1 MQEERSYKIK
11 RLRKTGEKKEV
22 IDSNGEIIQPGS
34 RILKGYWGDWL
45 VFGGRI
51 PGFTLKLKIRI
62 IPSGSKIRLINP
74 LMTPDNNWEDKKTS
88 VHIKWGDGQYDKIYK
103 KKINSG
109 RFNRDSDVLLEHTY
123 TANVGDEL
131 WLEITSI
138 EPLVPYGCEIVEMLG
153 RFPYD
158 RYDLNMDRDGHYCGL
173 FGVDQYVED
182 YPELNKLYG
191 AGRTI
196 TKVSSDL
203 LWNWRNI
210 RNMDR
215 MFEGWGIVDIPQ
227 RFFRWDT
234 ELHPD
239 PNPEGVYSRHLTIAE
254 TCESYYR
261 TFADCPNLV
270 TCVYGL
276 VATVQ
281 SVALTYEEMFI
292 DCVKLTNVVN
302 ITENHKLVNASKM
315 YKNCKSLVEVE
326 YWYNDD
332 YGDLMGLLSGPM
344 PALETIESI
353 FEGCSSLNRINWDY
367 FCRKAGNLIN
377 AKAAFRGTAFTEVA
391 FNMREMTQLG
401 SIEYMYADM
410 IHLRKAI
417 SSSGPNTASKY
428 QYWKHSQKEG
438 QNKLR
443 ISHLFENSG
452 DRTLGM
458 IIGENFFHN
467 ISSKDRLTYESAFP
481 NEARPSTMNNI
492 CEPTHVDAT
501 YVFSGAFIDKY
512 EPNGYNATIDWMV
525 SGLGGWQNSDIGYDV
540 SHFFDGCTFV
550 NNKEYISLNRVF
562 DSWRISY
569 FNYTFAN
576 LKSRI
581 GYINTLKLFGP
592 YLSNA
597 RSVAGLFKNC
607 TIDHRFDDYSM
618 FGGLPQGDT
627 KPDSGLVSCTDYSE
641 MFMNV
646 VYKFPDIPV
655 DHVICNTS
663 SYQWGDDK
671 KLTVIKARDLFTG
684 SNIQCY
690 RPISPLSDR
699 RLSYDMHSF
708 IEKTSAPKE
717 WVMNGFYDTSDW
729 QPVIEVKPFIMW
741 VFIERKNTTF
751 VLDKAPK
758 VVDWGDGSS
767 TSESRHTYVN
777 AGYYKISITDANFCQ
792 PNTASQALIY
802 KLDGELPYGADA
814 VFPDSSSSNGVNIQ
828 EIGPQVACLASRVNF
843 SGLSGIIHPE
853 NYKYGTNT
861 GLMFGVKSVD
871 ISEPSHTEIS
881 FESDFII
888 IDSTTSLTL
897 DITISPLY
905 IGHNTNVYL
914 NLDIDR
920 LDSSDHHISLS
931 TANPLWIPAQMLVMT
946 DIHNSKNHKI
956 NYGINQFKMQ
966 DTGYLTSKHF
976 ARLENIK
983 KIPQLNNYLF
993 NLIGQ
998 QSKYRISG
1006 SINRTSFPGLEE
1018 FGPNSNIGSCYMCAE
1033 NPDIINVNNSYDN
1046 RKPKFIRDYIDF
1058 ELENIPDEE
1067 ISFFRLDHLPNS
1079 PEKFKDR
1086 PIGNVSIEVLLY
1098 DEDEGETNPE
1108 RRLEFSNILPNIGKI
1123 TSKDKKALIRVRS
1136 DVPLWPSCKN
1146 SIVGVY
1152 GIINNK
1158 EGDMYI
1164 HQYDIW
1170 MGNGGGQRLAPNIR
1184 HISEDLLWGLNDVV
1198 QSLSNMFEGTP
1209 IEEIPANL
1217 LNYYFG
1223 YSTYRM
1229 FADCTNLKVVPD
1241 NLIKTNSLN
1250 ENRCN
1255 STFNAQAMFSG
1266 CVNIEY
1272 VFKPFQDGISC
1283 VNARDMFKDCKTY
1296 AFKDSDDVD
1305 RDILHNVSIDYYTWY
1320 TKNANGNATGLTKM
1334 VIPSSITVPLLNH
1347 KNDGIIISKS
1357 STTGDAK
1364 VGRYFA
1370 NSFNLALYKDN
1381 PQMLNSVR
1389 YLFMNGEM
1397 SFNMTSDEVF
1407 EAFHSMKVLTVFDIG
1422 DNNSNI
1428 LASGEVP
1435 KHNMLL
1441 SNSKLNRLF
1450 GLFKGIEFNYTPNLL
1465 FIRQDGMRKANG
1477 LLINASFD
1485 KIPYIEYVPATHLPD
1500 RVGRPIYIGGAKNAT
1515 RYRPR
1520 VIDRM
1525 LRYRNDW
1532 INISYFMKGV
1542 SGELTCPNFYN
1553 FITRDQN
1560 GAFSFTDTMVSDE
1573 TFTNIDRTS
1582 NIGKYFNASYVS
1594 RMFESNTSIKSDCN
1608 VFHIWYDAVDA
1619 TATYKNT
1626 TKFLHPPK
1634 DMFNNITQITSMLST
1649 FMGSNIRD
1657 LPDCNSRVNV
1667 YSRFAASS
1675 KLSTI
1680 PEHWFKYNGT
1690 ETLDIRYAFDDCK
1703 GLIVTD
1709 KLIDPTVTVPVLKYS
1724 SLRNAWSIIG
1734 DDPEIFAGVNTKLDG
1749 TDKSLVKVI
1758 PEEDMFKQTID
1769 VHDPRWTL
1777 SVKALGMETIGH
1789 EPVQD
1794 DNLFMVIW
1802 GDGSSPSVV
1811 SYRDIEWEDYS
1822 HKYDAAGRYQVL
1834 ILSTQWC
1841 CFVNSPQEL
1850 SSKYTTYSIDGM
1862 FQNTTCEALAKA
1874 KLTSMFGHT
1883 VEVLYPTLFD
1893 KCKDVATVKAFPDMF
1908 FEFKKLKT
1916 LPDTILNKM
1925 VSLESLHRFI
1935 MTTGITSIP
1944 VKIFSKNTKLKDLTS
1959 AFERLQMSSVPADLF
1974 VNNPALEIL
1983 HRTFCDNF
1991 VITEYPRNL
2000 FRNNPNIKNLTYT
2013 FSLNKSFTM
2022 DDSYN
2027 DFFAVCT
2034 KVIEARWTFGR
2045 CKIKS
2050 LPPKLISRMTSLKYV
2065 TGMFVNRTYNK
2076 NEDIDKNFTD
2086 EEFDLY
2092 KSYSD
2097 NDSEFTIP
2105 SGFLPKSVVEAEEM
2119 FFFRIKL
2126 KAYPADI
2133 FTGNTV
2139 LNSARWMFMNT
2150 GITRVHSNTFHTMSG
2165 ETLDIR
2171 KWLYKDK
2178 RLGKKFYSHYI
2189 PRFIN
2194 PAINVKTVYTDSSLL
2209 GAFGTMTE
2217 AELFAGI
2224 NTNPTNIHS
2233 LYVQEF
2239 EPATF
2244 KLKMNG
2250 DGTFITMKP
2259 ITGGP
2264 VTFTDLTYIQ
2274 WGDGTE
2280 NLYEENMHSSQ
2291 IQNTIKH
2298 IYKTP
2303 GTYTITV
2310 GAKYCLVP
2318 IVDTMPEAYQI
2329 ESVVFPEDIN
2339 QVKSVSIGGEYG
2351 VGHLEINRDNMY
2363 TERESAEV
2371 EMSLVPRPYYV
2382 GETYTVDVTV
2392 DLEGLDIGETTTLE
2406 VNVVRDTSD
2415 PFERLEIGGVLGFME
2430 GITTFPKISTIPE
2443 LQYQKWIGK
2452 ENFFDYNKHIT
2463 SLDSS
2468 FMNIPFEIRFA
2479 DKVFWALTNLVSASK
2494 TFWNAKF
2501 VFEPG
2506 WAPDFNNCK
2515 KLVNIESM
2523 FRGGIN
2529 ENTYADPDHSQQ
2541 DASDVP
2547 HIPVGTPRVR
2557 GIWNVNQNNYQPF
2570 RSLSTIE
2577 DMSYICYQTTIQYV
2591 LLTNFTKLTNL
2602 SYAYSRC
2609 RVLSWLPADYF
2620 RTLSLNKTSDNISM
2634 SGVFVDTNKLIQPVP
2649 SSDGKTL
2656 LDLELTA
2663 RTNINVSAMFSG
2675 SGISGDEMINI
2686 LNNCSMISNPA
2697 VGSKYTLTG
2706 IFSWKGGLSGFD
2718 ASALKLNIN
2727 YGELSGSL
2735 NIQNMFSYDR
2745 NLGETQWDR
2754 GKTGMI
2760 NVKPGSIRL
2769 TANAYSKVKV
2779 NNMFDHCYA
2788 SADVS
2793 DAHKVF
2799 VVEGDDANFTK
2810 AKKLA
2815 DDSALNTLTVM
2826 TTTVVPK

>member
-1 MQEERSYKIK
+1 MQEENTFKIK
-11 RLRKTGEKKEV
+11 RLRKTGIKKGPLV
-22 IDSNGEIIQPGS
+22 DSNGEVVQPGS
-34 RILKGYWGDWL
+34 RILKGYWGDWI
-45 VFGGRI
+45 VFGSKI
-51 PGFTLKLKIRI
+51 PGFTLKLKIRMT
-62 IPSGSKIRLINP
+62 PSGSKIRLINP
-74 LMTPDNNWEDKKTS
+74 LMTPDNNWENKRTS
-88 VHIKWGDGQYDKIYK
+88 VHIEWGDGTYDKIYK

-109 RFNRDSDVLLEHTY
+109 RFNRTSPYTLEHTY
-123 TANVGDEL
+123 TANTGDEM

-153 RFPYD
+153 QFPYD

-173 FGVDQYVED
+173 FGVDQYIED

-191 AGRTI
+191 AGKTI
-196 TKVSSDL
+196 TKVSAEL
-203 LWNWRNI
+203 LDNWRDT

-215 MFEGWGIVDIPQ
+215 TFEGWGIINVPEK
-227 RFFRWDT
+227 FFKWKNKFD
-234 ELHPD
+234 LH
-239 PNPEGVYSRHLTIAE
+239 EGQLENALLD
-254 TCESYYR
+254 TCESFYA
-261 TFADCPNLV
+261 TFRNCPNLV
-270 TCVYGL
+270 SVPSPLLSGGTNN
-276 VATVQ
+276 TVV
-281 SVALTYEEMFI
+281 STEEMFAN
-292 DCVKLTNVVN
+292 CPKLSNTLSVLQMSN
-302 ITENHKLVNASKM
+302 LVTAKRM
-315 YKNCKSLVEVE
+315 YFNCTTLSVIHD
-326 YWYNDD
+326 NFMSS
-332 YGDLMGLLSGPM
+332 DLNR
-344 PALETIESI
+344 LETIESI
-353 FEGCSSLNRINWDY
+353 FDGCSNLRTIDWDK
-367 FCRKAGNLIN
+367 FCAKAVNLIN

-467 ISSKDRLTYESAFP
+467 ISSKDRLSYESAFP

-525 SGLGGWQNSDIGYDV
+525 SGLGGWQNSDIGYNV

-581 GYINTLKLFGP
+581 GYINTLRLFGP

-607 TIDHRFDDYSM
+607 TIDHRFDDYTM

-627 KPDSGLVSCTDYSE
+627 KPDPGLVFCTDYSE

-655 DHVICNTS
+655 DHVICNTK

-699 RLSYDMHSF
+699 RLSYDMHNF

-792 PNTASQALIY
+792 PNTESQALIY

-814 VFPDSSSSNGVNIQ
+814 VFLNSYSSNVVSIQ

-914 NLDIDR
+914 NLGIDR
-920 LDSSDHHISLS
+920 LDSSNHHISLS

-956 NYGINQFKMQ
+956 NYGIDQFKMQ

-983 KIPQLNNYLF
+983 KIPQLNNYVV

-1164 HQYDIW
+1164 HPYDIW

-1184 HISEDLLWGLNDVV
+1184 HISEDLLWGLNSVT
-1198 QSLSNMFEGTP
+1198 QSLSYMFEGTP

-1223 YSTYRM
+1223 FNIHRM
-1229 FADCTNLKVVPD
+1229 FANCTNLKVVPD

-1250 ENRCN
+1250 ENRFN
-1255 STFNAQAMFSG
+1255 SIFNAQATFSG
-1266 CVNIEY
+1266 CTNIEY
-1272 VFKPFQDGISC
+1272 VFKPFQDGVCC
-1283 VNARDMFKDCKTY
+1283 VNVRDMFKDCKTY
-1296 AFKDSDDVD
+1296 AFKDSNDVD

-1334 VIPSSITVPLLNH
+1334 VIPNSITVPLLNH
-1347 KNDGIIISKS
+1347 TNDGIIISRS
-1357 STTGDAK
+1357 STAGDTK

-1389 YLFMNGEM
+1389 FLFMNGEM

-1407 EAFHSMKVLTVFDIG
+1407 KAFHSMKALTVFDIG
-1422 DNNSNI
+1422 DNHSNI
-1428 LASGEVP
+1428 FASEEVP
-1435 KHNMLL
+1435 KHNMLF

-1450 GLFKGIEFNYTPNLL
+1450 GLFKGVEFNYTPNLL

-1542 SGELTCPNFYN
+1542 SGELTCPNFNN

-1560 GAFSFTDTMVSDE
+1560 DAFSFTDTMVSDE

-1582 NIGKYFNASYVS
+1582 NIGKYFTASYVS

-1634 DMFNNITQITSMLST
+1634 DMFNNITQITSMIST

-1657 LPDCNSRVNV
+1657 LPNCNSRVKIYN
-1667 YSRFAASS
+1667 YFAASS

-1690 ETLDIRYAFDDCK
+1690 GTLDIRYAFDNCS
-1703 GLIVTD
+1703 GLIITH
-1709 KLIDPTVTVPVLKYS
+1709 KIIDPTVTVPVLKYS

-1734 DDPEIFAGVNTKLDG
+1734 DDPEIFEGVNTKLDG
-1749 TDKSLVKVI
+1749 TDKSLVRVI
-1758 PEEDMFKQTID
+1758 PEEDLFRQTLDI
-1769 VHDPRWTL
+1769 HDNRWTL
-1777 SVKALGMETIGH
+1777 SVKALGLETIGN
-1789 EPVQD
+1789 EPVQGD
-1794 DNLFMVIW
+1794 DLFMVIW
-1802 GDGSSPSVV
+1802 GDGTSPSVV
-1811 SYRDIEWEDYS
+1811 SYREIEWEDYS
-1822 HKYDAAGRYQVL
+1822 HKYEANGRYQVL

-1841 CFVNSPQEL
+1841 CYINSPVDL
-1850 SSKYTTYSIDGM
+1850 KTKFTTYSIDGM
-1862 FQNTTCEALAKA
+1862 FQNTTVAAIRDFGL
-1874 KLTSMFGHT
+1874 LQMFGYT
-1883 VEVLYPTLFD
+1883 VEGLFPTLFD
-1893 KCKDVATVKAFPDMF
+1893 KCSDVATIKSYPEMFAYWQRLKSFPKSLLSKMTGLEDLTKF
-1908 FEFKKLKT
+1908 IFKSS
-1916 LPDTILNKM
+1916 
-1925 VSLESLHRFI
+1925 V
-1935 MTTGITSIP
+1935 TSIDP
-1944 VKIFSKNTKLKDLTS
+1944 EIFKGNPNLKIVDQAFS
-1959 AFERLQMSSVPADLF
+1959 EVPAMNDSF
-1974 VNNPALEIL
+1974 IPE
-1983 HRTFCDNF
+1983 
-1991 VITEYPRNL
+1991 NL
-2000 FRNNPNIKNLTYT
+2000 FANNPNIESMKGTFAWNGLTQLPRNLLRGITGLKHIDNLVLDYNH
-2013 FSLNKSFTM
+2013 FIM
-2022 DDSYN
+2022 DDSYADFLATNINLETAGQAFGNCIIKAMPRNLINRNTKLQNCWSMFALWDYNNEGESNLVSKIPNDDEWNNYYIPMNKLDN
-2027 DFFAVCT
+2027 DFRL
-2034 KVIEARWTFGR
+2034 EADFF
-2045 CKIKS
+2045 
-2050 LPPKLISRMTSLKYV
+2050 PPSIV
-2065 TGMFVNRTYNK
+2065 TT
-2076 NEDIDKNFTD
+2076 
-2086 EEFDLY
+2086 
-2092 KSYSD
+2092 
-2097 NDSEFTIP
+2097 
-2105 SGFLPKSVVEAEEM
+2105 
-2119 FFFRIKL
+2119 
-2126 KAYPADI
+2126 
-2133 FTGNTV
+2133 
-2139 LNSARWMFMNT
+2139 RWMFGHRNHLKGYAKGIFDKCTKLNNASVMFLNT
-2150 GITRVHSNTFHTMSG
+2150 GITAVQSDTFKNQVVNTLNL
-2165 ETLDIR
+2165 EY
-2171 KWLYKDK
+2171 WLYKDK

-2194 PAINVKTVYTDSSLL
+2194 PAINAGTVRTYHSLL

-2217 AELFAGI
+2217 AELFEGV
-2224 NTNPTNIHS
+2224 NTDPADIQS

-2244 KLKMNG
+2244 KIRTTG
-2250 DGTFITMKP
+2250 DVVFITMKS
-2259 ITGGP
+2259 ITASD
-2264 VTFTDLTYIQ
+2264 VVYNDLTMIQ

-2280 NLYEENMHSSQ
+2280 DLYEEP
-2291 IQNTIKH
+2291 IPKAELQNVIKHTYRTPGEYTIK
-2298 IYKTP
+2298 
-2303 GTYTITV
+2303 V

-2318 IVDTMPEAYQI
+2318 AVDTMPESWQ
-2329 ESVVFPEDIN
+2329 VVKVSFPEDID
-2339 QVKSVSIGGEYG
+2339 QVKQVSIGAEYG
-2351 VGHLEINRDNMY
+2351 VGSLDINKDSMY
-2363 TERESAEV
+2363 VEKHTAEF
-2371 EMSLVPRPYYV
+2371 ELSLVPRPYYV

-2392 DLEGLDIGETTTLE
+2392 EPQGLKVGEQTILE
-2406 VNVVRDTSD
+2406 VDIVRDTSD
-2415 PFERLEIGGVLGFME
+2415 PFERLEIGGTLGPME
-2430 GITTFPKISTIPE
+2430 GITTFPRVAEIPE
-2443 LQYQKWIGK
+2443 LQYQKWISGEK
-2452 ENFFDYNKHIT
+2452 FFSRNKQIT
-2463 SLDSS
+2463 SCERS
-2468 FMNIPFEIRFA
+2468 FMNLPYELRIS
-2479 DKVFWALTNLVSASK
+2479 DKLFWPLTELNMIGGI
-2494 TFWNAKF
+2494 FWNTKL
-2501 VFEPG
+2501 VVEPN
-2506 WAPDFNNCK
+2506 WAPDFNRNTK
-2515 KLVNIESM
+2515 IASAWSA
-2523 FRGGIN
+2523 FRGGDSLDYGYGPN
-2529 ENTYADPDHSQQ
+2529 GANDPD
-2541 DASDVP
+2541 P
-2547 HIPVGTPRVR
+2547 YIPNGTKLSKAIWRVNR
-2557 GIWNVNQNNYQPF
+2557 EQYQPF
-2570 RSLSTIE
+2570 SSLSSIIN
-2577 DMSYICYQTTIQYV
+2577 MSNMHMLSDITYV
-2591 LLTNFTKLTNL
+2591 MITNL
-2602 SYAYSRC
+2602 SNIHNMENSYYRSK
-2609 RVLSWLPADYF
+2609 VTWLPADFF
-2620 RTLSLNKTSDNISM
+2620 RTLNTNGSVDAHHMFRDTRLTSIS
-2634 SGVFVDTNKLIQPVP
+2634 PVV
-2649 SSDGKTL
+2649 DGKTL
-2656 LDLELTA
+2656 LDFTIGANQTLDIHEMFIGTGINVNDVISMLNNASFIKTTVA
-2663 RTNINVSAMFSG
+2663 GTNINAEGLFAWMPSL
-2675 SGISGDEMINI
+2675 E
-2686 LNNCSMISNPA
+2686 
-2697 VGSKYTLTG
+2697 SKDG
-2706 IFSWKGGLSGFD
+2706 
-2718 ASALKLNIN
+2718 SALKLVIPNRTGRLDIRHLFSRDINVSETEYDRDITMLYNIKP
-2727 YGELSGSL
+2727 GAITIATSGSP
-2735 NIQNMFSYDR
+2735 
-2745 NLGETQWDR
+2745 
-2754 GKTGMI
+2754 
-2760 NVKPGSIRL
+2760 NV
-2769 TANAYSKVKV
+2769 VV
-2779 NNMFDHCYA
+2779 DNMFDHCYA
-2788 SADVS
+2788 DATVS
-2793 DAHKVF
+2793 DAHECF
-2799 VVEGDDANFTK
+2799 VVTGDDANFSKSK
-2810 AKKLA
+2810 ALA
-2815 DDSALNTLTVM
+2815 DKSALNTLTVM